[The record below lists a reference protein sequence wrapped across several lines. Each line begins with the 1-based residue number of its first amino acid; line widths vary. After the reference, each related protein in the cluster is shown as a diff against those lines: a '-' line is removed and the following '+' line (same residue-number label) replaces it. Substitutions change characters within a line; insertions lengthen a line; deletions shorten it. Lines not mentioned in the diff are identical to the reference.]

1 MMLISFYSDL
11 PSFICDVKSIEM
23 SYDSILNNLLHY
35 TFYIKVEED
44 SDEFKEI
51 MNLYNTLI

>member
-1 MMLISFYSDL
+1 ML
-11 PSFICDVKSIEM
+11 
-23 SYDSILNNLLHY
+23 YDSVLNNLLHY
-35 TFYIKVEED
+35 NTFYIKVEED